1 MGGGPSTVQATVVP
15 VISSPEMFPGNHP
28 TEFCLCA
35 SGGGSRA
42 MSYTLGVYRAL
53 WKLNVI
59 QKLDGIS
66 SVSGGTWASSVFMF
80 GKNFRG
86 QNIDTAT
93 MLGGMTNPSSLTL
106 EVLKAEA
113 PPLAWGLTQAR
124 STQLFIKNAAK
135 DVLKP
140 LADKDVWTKT
150 VADLVLEPWGLESM
164 DACMAL
170 SEDDVSRIRSKNPQ
184 LGDTKFCT
192 LRSDRPRLFL
202 MNGTL
207 LAPAGFQTNGDA
219 IVSFQASPDFSGSPF
234 YPMDG
239 LVDYRPDVN
248 FNPASVLFC
257 FSNCCRQDLMVPVG
271 GGLVESFA
279 FGGQAPDTMP
289 EHAAIASV
297 GRPERPL
304 SLADAVGISSYA
316 PASALAND
324 LFTQRNFSMKKE
336 YWPVIGGV
344 MLSPLHNMARVIP
357 AREYQFGDGGSID
370 NSGLLP
376 LLQRN
381 ARNVIYIATSYRALS
396 TTYDFETVTQEDFD
410 PDAALVVDQLF
421 SLFGY
426 GMDDQTQGFFNS
438 HNQVF
443 QKAALLPIVQKIAG
457 LKKQGKP
464 AVIRETLEVLPNKYW
479 GIKGGYNMTLVLIYL
494 ETVQDFQD
502 QLPAE
507 TRQEIAR
514 GSEGAFAN
522 FPIYHTNNNNGLNTL
537 DLTAAQVN
545 LLAAQAEY
553 SVMQNEGL
561 IKQFMASA
569 KK

>member
-1 MGGGPSTVQATVVP
+1 
-15 VISSPEMFPGNHP
+15 
-28 TEFCLCA
+28 
-35 SGGGSRA
+35 
-42 MSYTLGVYRAL
+42 MSFTLGVYRAL
-53 WKLNVI
+53 WNLNVI

-93 MLGGMTNPSSLTL
+93 MLGGMTKPSSLTL

-170 SEDDVSRIRSKNPQ
+170 SEDDVSRIRSQNPQ

-192 LRSDRPRLFL
+192 PRSDRPRLFL

-207 LAPAGFQTNGDA
+207 LAPAGFQTSGDA
-219 IVSFQASPDFSGSPF
+219 IVSFQASPDFCGSPF
-234 YPMDG
+234 YPMDSM
-239 LVDYRPDVN
+239 VDYRPDVN
-248 FNPASVLFC
+248 FTPASVLFC
-257 FSNCCRQDLMVPVG
+257 FSSCCRSDLMVPVG

-289 EHAAIASV
+289 EHAVTTSV

-324 LFTQRNFSMKKE
+324 LFTQRNFSVKKE
-336 YWPVIGGV
+336 YWPVIAGA

-376 LLQRN
+376 LLQRS

-426 GMDDQTQGFFNS
+426 GMDDQAQGFFNS
-438 HNQVF
+438 QNQVF
-443 QKAALLPIVQKIAG
+443 QKTSLLPLVQKIAG
-457 LKKQGKP
+457 LKRQGKP
-464 AVIRETLEVLPNKYW
+464 AVVRETLEVLPNKYW
-479 GIKGGYNMTLVLIYL
+479 GIQGGYNVTLVLIYL
-494 ETVQDFQD
+494 ETVQDFED

-561 IKQFMASA
+561 IKQFMANA
-569 KK
+569 KQ

>member
-1 MGGGPSTVQATVVP
+1 
-15 VISSPEMFPGNHP
+15 
-28 TEFCLCA
+28 
-35 SGGGSRA
+35 
-42 MSYTLGVYRAL
+42 
-53 WKLNVI
+53 
-59 QKLDGIS
+59 
-66 SVSGGTWASSVFMF
+66 
-80 GKNFRG
+80 
-86 QNIDTAT
+86 
-93 MLGGMTNPSSLTL
+93 
-106 EVLKAEA
+106 
-113 PPLAWGLTQAR
+113 
-124 STQLFIKNAAK
+124 
-135 DVLKP
+135 
-140 LADKDVWTKT
+140 
-150 VADLVLEPWGLESM
+150 
-164 DACMAL
+164 
-170 SEDDVSRIRSKNPQ
+170 
-184 LGDTKFCT
+184 
-192 LRSDRPRLFL
+192 
-202 MNGTL
+202 
-207 LAPAGFQTNGDA
+207 
-219 IVSFQASPDFSGSPF
+219 
-234 YPMDG
+234 
-239 LVDYRPDVN
+239 
-248 FNPASVLFC
+248 
-257 FSNCCRQDLMVPVG
+257 
-271 GGLVESFA
+271 
-279 FGGQAPDTMP
+279 
-289 EHAAIASV
+289 
-297 GRPERPL
+297 
-304 SLADAVGISSYA
+304 
-316 PASALAND
+316 
-324 LFTQRNFSMKKE
+324 
-336 YWPVIGGV
+336 
-344 MLSPLHNMARVIP
+344 
-357 AREYQFGDGGSID
+357 
-370 NSGLLP
+370 
-376 LLQRN
+376 
-381 ARNVIYIATSYRALS
+381 VIYIATSYRALS